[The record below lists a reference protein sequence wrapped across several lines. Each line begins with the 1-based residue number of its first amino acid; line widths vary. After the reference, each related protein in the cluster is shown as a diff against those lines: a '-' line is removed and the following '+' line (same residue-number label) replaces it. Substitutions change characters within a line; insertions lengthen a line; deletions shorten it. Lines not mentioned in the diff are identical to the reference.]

1 MAYLAGSLYA
11 SAQRKPS
18 YFDVPMVGTYMI
30 THQCGRQF
38 YKEDFN
44 EKPTMACI
52 RCNEIVVDNKL
63 NRTYTTIPKPVHIL
77 LDKSPKKRLTKQ
89 ITDCIFGT
97 DKQTDFTSV
106 VNWDQGYNRMKTE

>member
-1 MAYLAGSLYA
+1 MAYLVGSLYA

-18 YFDVPMVGTYMI
+18 YFDVPMVRTYMI

-44 EKPTMACI
+44 GKSSMACI

-77 LDKSPKKRLTKQ
+77 LDK
-89 ITDCIFGT
+89 
-97 DKQTDFTSV
+97 QTYFTSV
-106 VNWDQGYNRMKTE
+106 VNWNQGYNRMKTE